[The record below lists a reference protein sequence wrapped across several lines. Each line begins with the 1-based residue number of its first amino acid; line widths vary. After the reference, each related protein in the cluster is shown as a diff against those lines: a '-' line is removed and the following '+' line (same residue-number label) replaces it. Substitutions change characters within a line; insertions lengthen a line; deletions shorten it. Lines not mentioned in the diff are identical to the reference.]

1 MKQTFNL
8 TGRLRVHVYVKVRDN
23 PKIFCQHVDRWL
35 WISTLNSLRPTKK
48 IMRRLFAGSSTLTSM
63 SSKKMAGFYYSK
75 LLYKLRS
82 CDQRLVSN
90 FWHYA
95 RQNIAQSLT
104 ISTTSVMTSLVDGR
118 WDRATAHATANTHA
132 SNVTSCVHLCAPHD
146 TPPVLRSVHHIVSRH
161 RHSPWRHVSAVIKLG
176 MSSNQVWFEICTHEL
191 CLQ

>member
-1 MKQTFNL
+1 MAVTWAFVR
-8 TGRLRVHVYVKVRDN
+8 GFRLVHVKQCIWLTWSKLSIWLGDYGCMCKSSGQSEN
-23 PKIFCQHVDRWL
+23 FCQHVDWWL
-35 WISTLNSLRPTKK
+35 VIKS
-48 IMRRLFAGSSTLTSM
+48 
-63 SSKKMAGFYYSK
+63 
-75 LLYKLRS
+75 RS
-82 CDQRLVSN
+82 CDQRLGSN

>member
-95 RQNIAQSLT
+95 RQNIAHAVIDNKYYFCHDVTDRRQVRRGYSPRDSEHPR
-104 ISTTSVMTSLVDGR
+104 IKRHIVRPSWRTTR
-118 WDRATAHATANTHA
+118 HA
-132 SNVTSCVHLCAPHD
+132 SCLTLCPSHCFTSQALAVTSCQ
-146 TPPVLRSVHHIVSRH
+146 
-161 RHSPWRHVSAVIKLG
+161 
-176 MSSNQVWFEICTHEL
+176 SSNQTRHEL
-191 CLQ
+191 